1 MLKNHF
7 GEDFHSLIVLSS
19 KRLPL
24 GEIGEQPMDD
34 KLIFL
39 ISSFNR
45 LYVSKFLQ
53 NTVTF

>member
-7 GEDFHSLIVLSS
+7 GGDFCSLIVLSS

-24 GEIGEQPMDD
+24 GEIGEQPIDD
-34 KLIFL
+34 KVSFL

-45 LYVSKFLQ
+45 LYVSKFLH